1 MKVRNVVLI
10 LRECI
15 VDSPLEV
22 CFQYLFQI
30 CLFQIFYHFCFKP
43 MKNVPESNATMNS
56 MSQNSP
62 LVKRWQ
68 ERLYMEH
75 KASQLVA
82 EQENNFHF
90 PKTSDDNDIMIKKT
104 YMGCPH
110 FQFCS
115 LARSLTTL
123 LTNSRGLTS
132 ILPSYSWW
140 RQDSMCFLFIGKKH

>member
-1 MKVRNVVLI
+1 M
-10 LRECI
+10 
-15 VDSPLEV
+15 
-22 CFQYLFQI
+22 
-30 CLFQIFYHFCFKP
+30 
-43 MKNVPESNATMNS
+43 
-56 MSQNSP
+56 
-62 LVKRWQ
+62 
-68 ERLYMEH
+68 LYMEG

-115 LARSLTTL
+115 LIRSLTTL
-123 LTNSRGLTS
+123 LMNSRGLTS